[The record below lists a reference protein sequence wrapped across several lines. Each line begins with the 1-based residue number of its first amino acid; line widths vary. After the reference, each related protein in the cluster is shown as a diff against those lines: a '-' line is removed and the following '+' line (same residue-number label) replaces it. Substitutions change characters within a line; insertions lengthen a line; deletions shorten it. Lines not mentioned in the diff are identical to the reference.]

1 MLSQEALHDWRG
13 LALRV
18 EEEVRRAIVGQDDTL
33 RLINVALFARGHV
46 LLEGDVGV
54 GKTTVLRA
62 FARAVG
68 GDFER
73 VEGTVDLMPN
83 DLVYHT
89 YVDSDGKPRI
99 EPGPLLRHGERLTT
113 FFFNE
118 INRARPQVQSLLL
131 RAMAERT
138 LSAFNREYS
147 FPHMTVFAD
156 RNRVEREE
164 TFELASAARD
174 RFMFEL
180 RMLTPADDETRRALV
195 FDPRF
200 HDTDALI
207 DTVTPGVVDWMQMN
221 TIGAA
226 IQQGVSASDA
236 LQRYAMDIWAA
247 TSDPVKYGLQ
257 IDGVDMSRLILAGA
271 SPRGMGMLHARC
283 ARRGLDGRSRLP
295 DAGRR
300 PCRAAV
306 DAGAS
311 RVLHA
316 GVRNAPQRTGRC
328 TGVADAGTGRHA
340 LTPGK
345 GTARIMSNTKDFHY
359 RMPGRVGGQ
368 RPGAHRSTTAGSG
381 QEFIAHLNLFD
392 RPDPRRLDLRA
403 SLRDPEQRWLVR
415 VTRQRA
421 GVPVYLLAD
430 VSTSMRFG
438 SGASKLERVAEF
450 ARSLG
455 DSTFRTGD
463 SLGLLAFDSRERT
476 DLMLAPMR
484 SRGAG

>member
-1 MLSQEALHDWRG
+1 MLSPEALQDWRG

-18 EEEVRRAIVGQDDTL
+18 EEEVRRAVVGQNDTL
-33 RLINVALFARGHV
+33 RLVNVALFARGHV

-62 FARAVG
+62 FARAIG

-89 YVDSDGKPRI
+89 YVDSEGKPRI
-99 EPGPLLRHGERLTT
+99 EAGPLLRHGERLTT

-156 RNRVEREE
+156 RNRVEKEE

-180 RMLTPADDETRRALV
+180 RMLTPSDEETRRALV

-226 IQQGVSASDA
+226 IQRLVSASDA

-247 TSDPVKYGLQ
+247 TSDPVRYGLQ
-257 IDGVDMSRLILAGA
+257 IEGVDMSRLILAGA
-271 SPRGMGMLHARC
+271 SPRGMGMLM
-283 ARRGLDGRSRLP
+283 
-295 DAGRR
+295 
-300 PCRAAV
+300 RAA
-306 DAGAS
+306 
-311 RVLHA
+311 RVVA
-316 GVRNAPQRTGRC
+316 WFSGRDYLVPEDIRAVLPS
-328 TGVADAGTGRHA
+328 TLVHRVFFTPVYELRRAELADALVA
-340 LTPGK
+340 Q
-345 GTARIMSNTKDFHY
+345 M
-359 RMPGRVGGQ
+359 
-368 RPGAHRSTTAGSG
+368 
-381 QEFIAHLNLFD
+381 
-392 RPDPRRLDLRA
+392 LD
-403 SLRDPEQRWLVR
+403 
-415 VTRQRA
+415 
-421 GVPVYLLAD
+421 
-430 VSTSMRFG
+430 
-438 SGASKLERVAEF
+438 RVA
-450 ARSLG
+450 
-455 DSTFRTGD
+455 T
-463 SLGLLAFDSRERT
+463 
-476 DLMLAPMR
+476 P
-484 SRGAG
+484 